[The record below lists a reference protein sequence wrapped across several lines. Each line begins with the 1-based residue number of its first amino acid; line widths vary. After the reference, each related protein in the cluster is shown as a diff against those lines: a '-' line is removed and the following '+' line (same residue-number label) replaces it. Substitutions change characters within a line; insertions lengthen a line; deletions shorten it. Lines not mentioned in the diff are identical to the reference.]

1 MLETA
6 ARMQIYNRVW
16 YKVSAKCDGL
26 IGDKIWNSVHEHVL
40 NQVALQTVMSIKFAI
55 ETQIAQ

>member
-6 ARMQIYNRVW
+6 ARVQIYNQVW
-16 YKVSAKCDGL
+16 YKVSAGCDGL

>member
-6 ARMQIYNRVW
+6 ARVQIYNQVW
-16 YKVSAKCDGL
+16 YKVASECDGL
-26 IGDKIWNSVHEHVL
+26 IGNKVWNSVHEHVL